1 MDGRSN
7 EDRGEVLATYRIREV
22 VGLFHDFDTLER
34 AVEELEAVGFDRSQ
48 INMLASK
55 EAAERRLGRPILD
68 VREVEDASDLPT
80 RAPLLDDDEGL
91 LKAGIVS
98 TLTAIGTIASIGVVV
113 ASGGGLAAAIAAA
126 VAGGGFSGGLASLLG
141 RWLDARRAQE
151 IEEQIRAGGLLLFVA
166 VRDPEQERKAAE
178 ILEKLAADDVHVHE
192 VTKSWT
198 EADIPFAKSQPDPF
212 LAP

>member
-1 MDGRSN
+1 MNSSKS

-55 EAAERRLGRPILD
+55 EAAEKRLGRPITD
-68 VREVEDASDLPT
+68 VRELEDAPDLPT
-80 RAPLLDDDEGL
+80 DAPPLDDDEGL

-126 VAGGGFSGGLASLLG
+126 VAGGGVSGGLSTLLA
-141 RWLDARRAQE
+141 RWLDARRARE
-151 IEEQIRAGGLLLFVA
+151 IEEQLAAGGLLLFVA
-166 VRDPEQERKAAE
+166 VRDPEQERKARE
-178 ILEKLAADDVHVHE
+178 ILEKLAAADVHVHE
-192 VTKSWT
+192 VTKNWT
-198 EADIPFAKSQPDPF
+198 DEDIPFAKVQPDPF

>member
-1 MDGRSN
+1 MDGRSS
-7 EDRGEVLATYRIREV
+7 EERGEVLATYRIREV
-22 VGLFHDFDTLER
+22 VGLFHDFDRLER

-55 EAAERRLGRPILD
+55 EAAEKRLGRPILD
-68 VREVEDASDLPT
+68 MRELEDAGDMPT
-80 RAPLLDDDEGL
+80 DAPILDDDEGL
-91 LKAGIVS
+91 LEAGIIS
-98 TLTAIGTIASIGVVV
+98 TLTAIGSIASIGVVV

-126 VAGGGFSGGLASLLG
+126 VAGGGFSGGLGTLLG

-151 IEEQIRAGGLLLFVA
+151 IEAQLRAGGLLLFVA
-166 VRDPEQERKAAE
+166 VRDPDQERKARE
-178 ILEKLAADDVHVHE
+178 ILAGLAADDVHVHE
-192 VTKSWT
+192 VTKNWT